1 MDCYKGMTF
10 CYRECANMECERN
23 IKHVPEGV
31 LEPIC
36 MAEFMDCEKYKGN
49 EIDNTVKA
57 LKDLSNLTD
66 DAIHGL

>member
-10 CYRECANMECERN
+10 CVRDCTNMKCDRN

-36 MAEFMDCEKYKGN
+36 MAEFMDCEDWRGEDEQN
-49 EIDNTVKA
+49 
-57 LKDLSNLTD
+57 
-66 DAIHGL
+66 